1 MRFAIL
7 YTMDGCPH
15 CDKLKDIIY
24 EGNID
29 VDIRNIKDHEK
40 EYQQFVEA
48 SGSEYLPAFTLVETK
63 DDGNHDIQLHV
74 PDKSFQNVNEAAE
87 KIKVFISE

>member
-1 MRFAIL
+1 MKFAIL

-15 CDKLKDIIY
+15 CENLKDIIY
-24 EGNID
+24 EQEID

-40 EYQQFVEA
+40 EYEQFVEA

-63 DDGNHDIQLHV
+63 DNGKHDINLNV
-74 PDKSFQNVNEAAE
+74 PDTNFQNVNEAAE
-87 KIKVFISE
+87 KIKSFLLE

>member
-63 DDGNHDIQLHV
+63 DDGKHDIRLNV
-74 PDKSFQNVNEAAE
+74 PDEHFQNVEEAA
-87 KIKVFISE
+87 KNIKVFLSE

>member
-15 CDKLKDIIY
+15 CENLKSIIY
-24 EGNID
+24 EQEID

-63 DDGNHDIQLHV
+63 DDGKHDIRLNV
-74 PDKSFQNVNEAAE
+74 PDEHFENVNEAAE
-87 KIKVFISE
+87 KMKTFLSE